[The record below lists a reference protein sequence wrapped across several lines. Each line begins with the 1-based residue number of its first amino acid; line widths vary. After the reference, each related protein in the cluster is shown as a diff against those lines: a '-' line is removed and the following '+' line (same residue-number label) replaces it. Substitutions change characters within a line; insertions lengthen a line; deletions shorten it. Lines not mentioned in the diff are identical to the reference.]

1 MERLN
6 LLRGTIL
13 TGFPWNLI
21 VYTFSENIKFIG
33 IISLIGTY
41 SLNLIVISL
50 FITPAIFI
58 LRKSKVE
65 VLLTIIMLI
74 LPCLFFTY
82 STFQKKEFLNKEFI
96 ENSYTVRIIA
106 SNIDLKRFYDDTS
119 AEEVI
124 NELISISSPEKNR
137 NIFLWPEG
145 IIPYTYQDELE
156 LYNDLIKQHFDEHH
170 LIVLGLPRERLKI
183 LNLIFY
189 NSISVF
195 DNNLN

>member
-1 MERLN
+1 MVLFQLFFN
-6 LLRGTIL
+6 LIRPKNIISAFFIFSLLFGAIEFLRGTIL

-82 STFQKKEFLNKEFI
+82 STFQKKNF
-96 ENSYTVRIIA
+96 
-106 SNIDLKRFYDDTS
+106 
-119 AEEVI
+119 
-124 NELISISSPEKNR
+124 
-137 NIFLWPEG
+137 
-145 IIPYTYQDELE
+145 
-156 LYNDLIKQHFDEHH
+156 
-170 LIVLGLPRERLKI
+170 
-183 LNLIFY
+183 
-189 NSISVF
+189 
-195 DNNLN
+195 